1 MADVLYEWPDA
12 ARVGSRVPKEKFY
25 EQGSVS
31 PQVRAR
37 FVSEVARITWAYKL
51 ADATINLPDSEAVPE
66 IQVFRLEAKDA
77 DVSDQVL
84 TAIDKAIPSPIIFE
98 VARATRGGSHVR
110 MTAAYKQ
117 PGSSAPKLSQYL
129 RTEWLDAALERQ
141 PLPTAISM
149 PTLYAALLEPMAN
162 VEVRPGEAMS
172 EVADRLKLVA
182 SLERDIAALERK
194 IKSEKQLN
202 RKFELRRTLKSKQ
215 SQLEQQR

>member
-1 MADVLYEWPDA
+1 MADVLYHWPDT

-98 VARATRGGSHVR
+98 VARATRGGSQVQ

-141 PLPTAISM
+141 PLPTAISL

-172 EVADRLKLVA
+172 EVAERLRLVA
-182 SLERDIAALERK
+182 SLEREIAALRRK
-194 IKSEKQLN
+194 IKNEKQLN
-202 RKFELRRTLKSKQ
+202 RKIEMRRLLKERQATLS
-215 SQLEQQR
+215 SVV

>member
-1 MADVLYEWPDA
+1 MAEVLYQWPDS

-25 EQGSVS
+25 DQGSVS
-31 PQVRAR
+31 PHVRER

-51 ADATINLPDSEAVPE
+51 ADATINLPESEAVPE
-66 IQVFRLEAKDA
+66 IQVFRLDAKDV
-77 DVSDQVL
+77 DVSDLVL

-98 VARATRGGSHVR
+98 VARVTRGGSQFR

-117 PGSSAPKLSQYL
+117 PGAGAPKLSQYL
-129 RTEWLDAALERQ
+129 RTGWLDAALERQ
-141 PLPTAISM
+141 PLPTAISL
-149 PTLYAALLEPMAN
+149 PTLYAALLEPMTN

-182 SLERDIAALERK
+182 SLEREIAVLERK
-194 IKSEKQLN
+194 IKNEKQLN